1 MVRRL
6 LFASLLAMVGFAVQA
21 EQTDQAE
28 FAVTAEADSTEAVMR
43 HAVMQETCTA
53 GEWGYDEV
61 RADCRVR
68 VREAP
73 KPNPALKG
81 ICTIYYGVRTC
92 YLRREQ

>member
-1 MVRRL
+1 MVRLL
-6 LFASLLAMVGFAVQA
+6 LFASLLAMLGFAVQA
-21 EQTDQAE
+21 EQIEQADQAE
-28 FAVTAEADSTEAVMR
+28 HAVTAEADATESLMQ
-43 HAVMQETCTA
+43 HAVTQETCTV

-61 RADCRVR
+61 RSDCRVR

-92 YLRREQ
+92 Y